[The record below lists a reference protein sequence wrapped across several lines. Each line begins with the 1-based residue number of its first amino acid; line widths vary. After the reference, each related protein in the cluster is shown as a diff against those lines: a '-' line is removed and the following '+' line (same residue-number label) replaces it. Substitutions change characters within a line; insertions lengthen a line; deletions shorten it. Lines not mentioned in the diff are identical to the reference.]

1 MKVSSVVLGTPVTA
15 QDELNIGFWVSVQP
29 QSAQLNISYWWAA
42 ANNGKYEGSK
52 KKIGERDLCHNIS
65 CLPVGGL
72 MLTKFFFIL
81 GKQKDF
87 VYLLDLALLPV
98 WSAGETA

>member
-15 QDELNIGFWVSVQP
+15 QGGLNIGFWVSVQP

-42 ANNGKYEGSK
+42 ANNGKYEVS
-52 KKIGERDLCHNIS
+52 KKIGERDLCHNILR
-65 CLPVGGL
+65 LPVGGL

-87 VYLLDLALLPV
+87 VCLLDLGLLPV
-98 WSAGETA
+98 WSAGDTA